1 VNKVILVG
9 NLGKDPEVRYTPG
22 GQAVATLRIATS
34 RSWTDKQSQ
43 QRKEETEWHDVEV
56 WGKQAEQCGEYLS
69 KGRQVYVEGRLK
81 TDKWQDKQSG
91 QFRRFGRP
99 RPGALPGGRRRRRA
113 RCARGWQ
120 RRPASAR
127 ARGDGSP
134 ARLRGRR
141 RRRPRA
147 GRRRGHPLLAGGG
160 HGGRAAVRQPSPFFT
175 PSAFA
180 SFAAGVGPMVAGAAC
195 STAFAAVSRSS
206 RRFSSAC
213 A

>member
-1 VNKVILVG
+1 MVNKVILVG

-91 QFRRFGRP
+91 QDRYRVKVVADTVRFLGGGAGAGAGARGGGSGGP
-99 RPGALPGGRRRRRA
+99 RPHGPEEMGPPPGFEEG
-113 RCARGWQ
+113 
-120 RRPASAR
+120 
-127 ARGDGSP
+127 GD
-134 ARLRGRR
+134 
-141 RRRPRA
+141 A
-147 GRRRGHPLLAGGG
+147 GHGQGGG
-160 HGGRAAVRQPSPFFT
+160 EDIPF
-175 PSAFA
+175 
-180 SFAAGVGPMVAGAAC
+180 
-195 STAFAAVSRSS
+195 
-206 RRFSSAC
+206 
-213 A
+213 